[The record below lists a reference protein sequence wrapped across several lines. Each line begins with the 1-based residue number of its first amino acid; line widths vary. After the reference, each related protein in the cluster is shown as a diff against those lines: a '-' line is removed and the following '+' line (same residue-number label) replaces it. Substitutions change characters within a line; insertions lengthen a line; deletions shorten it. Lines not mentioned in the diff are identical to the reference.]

1 MNIETTG
8 KSSDSYYNGRYWY
21 CSFSGIPSYSD
32 NPKSGSGEVG
42 HSEGQAMSSNVSNQ
56 RRNMGWGIGY
66 VCRHECRF
74 IKCWSC
80 YIPLNI
86 WYHHARQIPSRWD
99 EYQQPFTRSGEW
111 FLPHITSSEARIF
124 QNTHWNILKQYWN
137 NQPRINHCGHFQV
150 VLAKKHNKGCH
161 TATVLLD
168 KPWKHTNNWPC
179 LKP

>member
-66 VCRHECRF
+66 VGMNAGSSNVDHVTSPWTSDIIMPVKSRQDGM
-74 IKCWSC
+74 
-80 YIPLNI
+80 NI
-86 WYHHARQIPSRWD
+86 NSLLPAVANGFYHILHHPKLGFFR
-99 EYQQPFTRSGEW
+99 T
-111 FLPHITSSEARIF
+111 HIET
-124 QNTHWNILKQYWN
+124 YWN
-137 NQPRINHCGHFQV
+137 NIETTNHEYTTV
-150 VLAKKHNKGCH
+150 VIFRWFWQKNTTRDAI
-161 TATVLLD
+161 LLD